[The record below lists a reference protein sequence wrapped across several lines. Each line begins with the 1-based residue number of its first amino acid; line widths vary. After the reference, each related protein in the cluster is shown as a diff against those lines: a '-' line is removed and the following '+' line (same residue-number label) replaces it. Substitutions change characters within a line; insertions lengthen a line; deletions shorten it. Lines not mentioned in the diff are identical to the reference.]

1 MRRAVVVALFKG
13 LKMNTSEIKQAIA
26 RRQGRRDALQ
36 GKPAACLFGATAREA
51 YAQGYASIKENP
63 PPKTDIGA
71 ISAALRVI
79 DEYRLS
85 QGLDDDSD
93 AYNALICDIEFKLLE
108 LTK

>member
-1 MRRAVVVALFKG
+1 
-13 LKMNTSEIKQAIA
+13 MNTSEIQQAIA
-26 RRQGRRDALQ
+26 YRQGRRDALQ

-51 YAQGYASIKENP
+51 YALGYASIKENP
-63 PPKTDIGA
+63 PPKSDIGA

-85 QGLDDDSD
+85 QGLDDDSE
-93 AYNALICDIEFKLLE
+93 AYNALICDIELQLLE

>member
-1 MRRAVVVALFKG
+1 M
-13 LKMNTSEIKQAIA
+13 MNTSEIKQAIA

-36 GKPAACLFGATAREA
+36 GKPLMNIFGATAREA

-63 PPKTDIGA
+63 PPSNPTGA
-71 ISAALRVI
+71 MLRALRVI

-93 AYNALICDIEFKLLE
+93 AYHALVQQIEPILLE
-108 LTK
+108 MTNAN

>member
-1 MRRAVVVALFKG
+1 
-13 LKMNTSEIKQAIA
+13 MNTSEIKQAIA

-36 GKPAACLFGATAREA
+36 GKPAACLFGATARKA

-63 PPKTDIGA
+63 PAKTDIGA

-85 QGLDDDSD
+85 QGLDDDSE
-93 AYNALICDIEFKLLE
+93 AYNALICDIEVKLLE

>member
-1 MRRAVVVALFKG
+1 
-13 LKMNTSEIKQAIA
+13 MNTSEIKQAIA

-63 PPKTDIGA
+63 PPKSDIGA
-71 ISAALRVI
+71 VMGALRVI

-85 QGLDDDSD
+85 QGLPDDSD
-93 AYNALICDIEFKLLE
+93 AYHALISKIELQLLE

>member
-1 MRRAVVVALFKG
+1 
-13 LKMNTSEIKQAIA
+13 MNTSEIKQAIS

-36 GKPAACLFGATAREA
+36 GKPLMNIFGATAREA

-63 PPKTDIGA
+63 PPKSDIGA
-71 ISAALRVI
+71 VMGALRVI

-85 QGLDDDSD
+85 QGLDDDSE
-93 AYNALICDIEFKLLE
+93 AYNALICDIELQLLG

>member
-1 MRRAVVVALFKG
+1 MRHAVVVALFKG

-36 GKPAACLFGATAREA
+36 GKPAACLYGPIARDA
-51 YAQGYASIKENP
+51 YQEGYQSVNTNP
-63 PPKTDIGA
+63 PPESDIAA
-71 ISAALRVI
+71 IMGALRVI

-93 AYNALICDIEFKLLE
+93 AYHALISKIELQLFE

>member
-1 MRRAVVVALFKG
+1 
-13 LKMNTSEIKQAIA
+13 MNTSEIKQAIA
-26 RRQGRRDALQ
+26 KRQGRRDALQ
-36 GKPAACLFGATAREA
+36 GKPSACLFGATAREA

-85 QGLDDDSD
+85 QGLDDDSE
-93 AYNALICDIEFKLLE
+93 AYNALICDIEVKLLE

>member
-1 MRRAVVVALFKG
+1 
-13 LKMNTSEIKQAIA
+13 MNISEIKQAIA

-85 QGLDDDSD
+85 QGLDDDSE
-93 AYNALICDIEFKLLE
+93 AYHALICDIEVQLLE

>member
-1 MRRAVVVALFKG
+1 
-13 LKMNTSEIKQAIA
+13 MNTSEIKQAIA
-26 RRQGRRDALQ
+26 KRQGRRDALQ
-36 GKPAACLFGATAREA
+36 GKPAACLYGPIARES

-63 PPKTDIGA
+63 PPESDIAA
-71 ISAALRVI
+71 IMRALVAI

-93 AYNALICDIEFKLLE
+93 AYHALISKIELQLLE

>member
-1 MRRAVVVALFKG
+1 
-13 LKMNTSEIKQAIA
+13 MNTSEIKQAIA
-26 RRQGRRDALQ
+26 KRQGWRDALQ

-71 ISAALRVI
+71 MVRALVAI

-85 QGLDDDSD
+85 KGLDDDSD
-93 AYNALICDIEFKLLE
+93 AYHALIQQIEPILLE
-108 LTK
+108 MTNAD